1 MSGINTFLDSEPYSW
16 FQSDKEA
23 LLTDELK
30 SLTAYHSKRCSE
42 YGRYLKAIRYKEENV
57 NGISDIPFF
66 PVRMFKELELRSVP
80 REDIIK
86 TTTSSGTTG
95 QKVSQIYIDRETAA
109 LQQKITVKQLGN
121 FWGKKRLPFLI
132 VDSEETIKNRTKYSA
147 RAAGIMGF
155 RFFATDMV
163 FLLDKD
169 MNLDEMILKKF
180 LDKYGNSRFI
190 IFGFTFMVWQHLY
203 KRLNDLK
210 CTVDMSNA
218 ILMTGGGWKKFAG
231 GGVSR
236 EDFKNELSRVCGI
249 QLFMDHY
256 GMSEQ
261 TGSIYLECPYGHYH
275 ASVFS
280 DIIVR
285 NPFDFSPCKT
295 GERGIVQVLSV
306 VPRSY
311 PGHSLLTEDEGEIL
325 GIDDCPCGRKG
336 KYVKIHGRIK
346 RAEIRGC
353 SDTYAAGFK
362 QS

>member
-1 MSGINTFLDSEPYSW
+1 ME
-16 FQSDKEA
+16 
-23 LLTDELK
+23 
-30 SLTAYHSKRCSE
+30 
-42 YGRYLKAIRYKEENV
+42 
-57 NGISDIPFF
+57 
-66 PVRMFKELELRSVP
+66 
-80 REDIIK
+80 
-86 TTTSSGTTG
+86 
-95 QKVSQIYIDRETAA
+95 
-109 LQQKITVKQLGN
+109 KI
-121 FWGKKRLPFLI
+121 
-132 VDSEETIKNRTKYSA
+132 
-147 RAAGIMGF
+147 
-155 RFFATDMV
+155 
-163 FLLDKD
+163 
-169 MNLDEMILKKF
+169 
-180 LDKYGNSRFI
+180 
-190 IFGFTFMVWQHLY
+190 
-203 KRLNDLK
+203 
-210 CTVDMSNA
+210 C
-218 ILMTGGGWKKFAG
+218 G

>member
-30 SLTAYHSKRCSE
+30 SLTAYHSERCSE

-218 ILMTGGGWKKFAG
+218 I
-231 GGVSR
+231 
-236 EDFKNELSRVCGI
+236 